1 MNTTVINGGI
11 CHKSL
16 VQTIAEEIEKQ
27 IINFEL
33 KPGERLV
40 EQTMCER
47 FQVSRSP
54 LREAFRILEHDGF
67 LTNTAR
73 RGACVSGMTYKEA
86 VDIYTIRANL
96 ESLAAGLAVKND
108 DGTLAQRLRARY
120 ETMKA
125 AAARNDVNAYAEA
138 NSAFHAELIAASG
151 NERLISMLDLFVK
164 QTARYRALVI
174 QNEGRL
180 ETSLRKHEE
189 LILAVERG
197 NAAEVEEQRKNAILA
212 NIDLMREIFTTSK

>member
-1 MNTTVINGGI
+1 MSGGI

-27 IINFEL
+27 IINFDL
-33 KPGERLV
+33 KPGERLI
-40 EQTMCER
+40 EQTMCDR

-73 RGACVSGMTYKEA
+73 KGACVSGMTYKEA

-108 DGTLAQRLRARY
+108 DGTLAKRLRAVQ
-120 ETMKA
+120 EKMKVV
-125 AAARNDVNAYAEA
+125 AARSDLTAYTEA
-138 NSAFHAELIAASG
+138 NSEFHNVLIGACG
-151 NERLISMLDLFVK
+151 NERLIAMLDLFVK

-189 LILAVERG
+189 LINAIEKG
-197 NAAEVEEQRKNAILA
+197 NSTEVETQRKEAILA
-212 NIDLMREIFTTSK
+212 NIDLMKEIFTKSK

>member
-1 MNTTVINGGI
+1 MNTAAASIGL
-11 CHKSL
+11 CHKTL

-40 EQTMCER
+40 EQTMCDR

-54 LREAFRILEHDGF
+54 LREAFRILENNGF

-73 RGACVSGMTYKEA
+73 RGACVSGMTYAEA

-108 DGTLAQRLRARY
+108 NGTLAKRLRTCF
-120 ETMKA
+120 ESMKA
-125 AAARNDVNAYAEA
+125 AAARDDVDAYAEA
-138 NSAFHAELIAASG
+138 NSAFHSELINSCG
-151 NERLISMLDLFVK
+151 NERLISMLNLFVK

-174 QNEGRL
+174 QDEGRL

-189 LILAVERG
+189 LILAIERG
-197 NAAEVEEQRKNAILA
+197 NAEEVEAQRKNAILA
-212 NIDLMREIFTTSK
+212 NIDLMRKIFTKS